1 MQISSI
7 PKLSFFKIEKY
18 EFQVSNVCDFSNQPR
33 PHSCMGLIL
42 EGEADFLIKEEK
54 IHVVPGDIIF
64 VPITS
69 KYVSV
74 WNGEPSIKYISMH
87 FIFDTPNGLFTE
99 KSPLLQ
105 KITLPEFEKLKSDY
119 EYIFEN
125 ADASELS
132 RKMEALGKFH
142 CLLSQII
149 SKLKYMDFSDVDKR
163 LLKAKEYI
171 NSNYSEAFS
180 VEDLAKSVNM
190 SVSSFHAGFKKA
202 FGISPISYK
211 NKICI
216 RRATGMLT
224 DDKHKS
230 IEEISESLGFSSSVY
245 FRRIFK
251 SETGK
256 TPREYRANENKGL

>member
-18 EFQVSNVCDFSNQPR
+18 EFHVHNICDFSNQPR

-42 EGEADFLIKEEK
+42 EGEADFLIKDEK
-54 IHVVPGDIIF
+54 IHVKPGDIIF

-69 KYVSV
+69 KYTSV
-74 WNGEPSIKYISMH
+74 WNGNPSIKYISMH

-105 KITLPEFEKLKSDY
+105 KIAFPGFEKLKSDY
-119 EYIFEN
+119 EYILEN
-125 ADASELS
+125 ADRGDLS
-132 RKMEALGKFH
+132 KRMEALGKFYSI
-142 CLLSQII
+142 LSGVTA
-149 SKLKYMDFSDVDKR
+149 KLKYMDSSDVDKR

-171 NSNYSEAFS
+171 NLNYSETFS
-180 VEDLAKSVNM
+180 VEELAKSVNM
-190 SVSSFHAGFKKA
+190 SVSGFHAGFKKA

-230 IEEISESLGFSSSVY
+230 IEEISEALGFSSSVY

-251 SETGK
+251 AETGK
-256 TPREYRANENKGL
+256 TPREYRANENRGL